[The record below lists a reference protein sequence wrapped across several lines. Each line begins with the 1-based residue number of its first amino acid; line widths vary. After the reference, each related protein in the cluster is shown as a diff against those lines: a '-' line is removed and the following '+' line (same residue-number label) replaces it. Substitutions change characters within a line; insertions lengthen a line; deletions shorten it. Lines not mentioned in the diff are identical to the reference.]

1 MDDKLNSVE
10 QAALRAMDRYMDT
23 LQIYL
28 NSTAF
33 KQALQKQAEEAVN
46 TEMIFDSLRAASDES
61 AWRHNAYDWCH
72 LGSTPHHLSRRRECL
87 NERALADL
95 GKPARCW
102 SPGGYE
108 LTEADWAYLK
118 EMAICQ

>member
-23 LQIYL
+23 LQLYL

-33 KQALQKQAEEAVN
+33 KQALQKQAEDAVN
-46 TEMIFDSLRAASDES
+46 TELISNGVKLLVKRETGSKVIDFASLRAAYVS
-61 AWRHNAYDWCH
+61 
-72 LGSTPHHLSRRRECL
+72 GTPWH
-87 NERALADL
+87 ADDPYAAL
-95 GKPARCW
+95 GKCARRW

-118 EMAICQ
+118 EMRISQ

>member
-23 LQIYL
+23 LQLYL

-33 KQALQKQAEEAVN
+33 KQALQKQAEDAVN
-46 TEMIFDSLRAASDES
+46 TELIFDSLRAAYVS
-61 AWRHNAYDWCH
+61 
-72 LGSTPHHLSRRRECL
+72 GTPWH
-87 NERALADL
+87 ADDPYAAL
-95 GKPARCW
+95 GKCARRW

-118 EMAICQ
+118 EMRISQ